1 MWSGI
6 ITQRALL
13 MFEAMKFL
21 SVGVSGPHLMLERWI
36 GVGKFVPRGTLY
48 FRANMEILDFLVS

>member
-1 MWSGI
+1 
-6 ITQRALL
+6 